1 MQLRVQMDAPHSG
14 LEIKMTP
21 ETASPFIDIHAPVAQ
36 ALAAG
41 RPVVALESTII
52 THGMPYPDNGTMAAD
67 VEKIISDGG
76 AVPATIAV
84 VGGRIKI
91 GLSDGE
97 RESLAMTG
105 DAMKLSRA
113 DLGFAVAQGR
123 TGGTTVAAT
132 MIAAHMVGIKV
143 FATGGIGGV
152 HKGAEKSFDISAD
165 LDELARTPVI
175 VVSAGAKAILDI
187 EKTLEVLETRGV
199 PVVGHGCETMPA
211 FWSRHS
217 PFRAPLTLH
226 GAEEIAHF
234 YQTRQALGLA
244 GGMLIANP
252 VPENHEIPAEEM
264 AGYIEAAQKAAEALN
279 VTGKAVTPFLLSK
292 ILELTGGRSLKT
304 NIALVEN
311 NARLAAEIAK
321 AL

>member
-1 MQLRVQMDAPHSG
+1 
-14 LEIKMTP
+14 MTP
-21 ETASPFIDIHAPVAQ
+21 ETARPFLDIHPPVAE
-36 ALAAG
+36 ALAAR

-52 THGMPYPDNGTMAAD
+52 THGMPYPDNGTMAAN
-67 VEKIISDGG
+67 VEKIIAEEG

-84 VGGRIKI
+84 VDGRIKI

-113 DLGFAVAQGR
+113 DLAFALAEGR

-132 MIAAHMVGIKV
+132 MICAAMAGISV

-199 PVVGHGCETMPA
+199 PVIGNGSEVMPA
-211 FWSRHS
+211 FWSRQS
-217 PFRAPLTLH
+217 PYRAPLVLDSP
-226 GAEEIAHF
+226 EKIARL
-234 YQTRQALGLA
+234 YQTRRALGLE
-244 GGMLIANP
+244 GGMLVANP
-252 VPENHEIPAEEM
+252 VPEDDEIPAAEM
-264 AGYIEAAQKAAEALN
+264 AAYIDAAQKAAEAQA
-279 VTGKAVTPFLLSK
+279 VVGKAVTPFLLGK

-311 NARLAAEIAK
+311 NARLAARVAK

>member
-1 MQLRVQMDAPHSG
+1 
-14 LEIKMTP
+14 MTP
-21 ETASPFIDIHAPVAQ
+21 ETARPFVDILPPVAD
-36 ALAAG
+36 ALATG

-52 THGMPYPDNGTMAAD
+52 THGMPYPENSVMAAN
-67 VEKIISDGG
+67 VEKIVAQEG

-97 RESLAMTG
+97 RESLAVATG
-105 DAMKLSRA
+105 AMKLSRA
-113 DLGFAVAQGR
+113 DLAFAVAEGR

-132 MIAAHMVGIKV
+132 MIAAHMAGIKV

-152 HKGAEKSFDISAD
+152 HKGAEQSFDISAD

-199 PVVGHGCETMPA
+199 PVVAVGSDVMPA
-211 FWSRHS
+211 FWSRLS
-217 PFRAPLTLH
+217 PYPAPLRVDDPE
-226 GAEEIAHF
+226 AIARLF
-234 YQTRQALGLA
+234 STRRALGLE

-252 VPENHEIPAEEM
+252 VPKSDEIPADVM
-264 AGYIEAAQKAAEALN
+264 ASHIAAAHRAAQEQK
-279 VTGKAVTPFLLSK
+279 VVGKAVTPLLLAK
-292 ILELTGGRSLKT
+292 LLEFTDGASLKT

-311 NARLAAEIAK
+311 NARLAARIAK

>member
-1 MQLRVQMDAPHSG
+1 
-14 LEIKMTP
+14 MTP
-21 ETASPFIDIHAPVAQ
+21 ETARPFIDIHKPVAE
-36 ALAAG
+36 ALATG

-52 THGMPYPDNGTMAAD
+52 THGMPYPDNGAMAAN
-67 VEKIISDGG
+67 VEKIVLDNG

-84 VGGRIKI
+84 VAGRIKI

-113 DLGFAVAQGR
+113 DLGFAVAEGR

-132 MIAAHMVGIKV
+132 MIAANMVGIKV

-165 LDELARTPVI
+165 VDELARTPVI

-199 PVVGHGCETMPA
+199 PVIGHGCEMMPA
-211 FWSRHS
+211 FWSRQS
-217 PFRAPLTLH
+217 RFRAPLTLH
-226 GAEEIAHF
+226 KPEEIAHF
-234 YQTRQALGLA
+234 YKTRAALGLG

-252 VPENHEIPAEEM
+252 VPQDDEIPADEM
-264 AGYIEAAQKAAEALN
+264 AGYIEAAQKAAEVQN
-279 VTGKAVTPFLLSK
+279 VTGKAVTPFLLGK

-311 NARLAAEIAK
+311 NARLAARIAK

>member
-1 MQLRVQMDAPHSG
+1 
-14 LEIKMTP
+14 MTP
-21 ETASPFIDIHAPVAQ
+21 ETARPFVDVHPPVAE
-36 ALAAG
+36 ALRAS

-52 THGMPYPDNGTMAAD
+52 THGMPYPDNGAMAAK
-67 VEKIISDGG
+67 VEQIIIEGG

-84 VGGRIKI
+84 VDGRIKI

-113 DLGFAVAQGR
+113 DLGFAVAQER

-132 MIAAHMVGIKV
+132 MIAAHMAGIKV

-199 PVVGHGCETMPA
+199 PVIGHGSETMPA
-211 FWSRHS
+211 FWSRQS
-217 PFRAPLTLH
+217 PFRAPLTLQ
-226 GAEEIAHF
+226 APEDIAHF
-234 YQTRQALGLA
+234 YRTRQALGL
-244 GGMLIANP
+244 GGGILVANP
-252 VPENHEIPAEEM
+252 VPQNDEIPADDM
-264 AGYIEAAQKAAEALN
+264 AGYIEAAQKAAQAQN
-279 VTGKAVTPFLLSK
+279 VSGKAVTPFLLSK